1 MKINK
6 IAIYCFILIIGF
18 SVKSWSQACSK
29 FYLFKKGAE
38 FEMTNYNRKNKLE
51 SRIHYKILEV
61 THNVNSEVANIE
73 NEMFDKKGTSV
84 MKTTY
89 KLTCKDN
96 IVSVDFSSLI
106 NSEIFSK
113 YKDLDIKLTGTD
125 EVLPNNLSIGKTL
138 PDANVVMTIK
148 MAAMNMK
155 MEINIT
161 DRKVIAKE
169 KLTTKAGI
177 FNCFVI
183 TYKNEFSMGIKQ
195 ESYAK
200 QWIATGVG
208 LVKQEQYDKKGKTLG
223 YSELT
228 YFKK

>member
-6 IAIYCFILIIGF
+6 IVVVLFLVATTYN
-18 SVKSWSQACSK
+18 VWSQTCSK
-29 FYLFKKGAE
+29 FYPFKKGIE
-38 FEMTNYNRKNKLE
+38 FEMTNYNGKNKLE
-51 SRIHYKILEV
+51 SRVHYKILEI

-73 NEMFDKKGTSV
+73 NEMFDKKGTSI
-84 MKTTY
+84 MKATY

-106 NSEIFSK
+106 NSEILSK

-138 PDANVVMTIK
+138 PDANVVMTINK
-148 MAAMNMK
+148 GPMNMK

-169 KLTTKAGI
+169 KLTTKAGT
-177 FNCFVI
+177 FNCFVV

-200 QWIATGVG
+200 QWLATGVG
-208 LVKQEQYDKKGKTLG
+208 LVKQEQYNKKGKMLG

-228 YFKK
+228 YLKN